1 MLMKRRFF
9 KAVIIVIAVT
19 VTFLAIVIIIAVLRI
34 PSYVEPDTSGWHTG
48 DVFFSVGD
56 SWKSVAVRSLS
67 GAKDFGISETTPSHC
82 GIVVVDSGVVRLVH
96 ESTSAKRIVMET
108 PEEYLRNNGSY
119 CLYARRPPCIR
130 DSVRVVHV
138 VDSLMMVGVPF
149 DFDFDHS
156 DDSSLYC
163 TEMAIHVLELSGCAD
178 VSDLREL
185 GYIYPQ
191 DLLKKTIR
199 P

>member
-1 MLMKRRFF
+1 M
-9 KAVIIVIAVT
+9 
-19 VTFLAIVIIIAVLRI
+19 IIIAVIVSFLAIFILITVIRI
-34 PSYVEPDTSGWHTG
+34 PSYIKPDTADWHTG
-48 DVFFSVGD
+48 DIFFSVGD

-67 GAKDFGISETTPSHC
+67 GARNFGLSETTPSHC
-82 GIVVVDSGVVRLVH
+82 GIVVVDSGVVKLVH

-108 PEEYLRNNGSY
+108 PDEYIRNNGSY
-119 CLYARRPPCIR
+119 CLYARRPSCLI
-130 DSVRVVHV
+130 DTVRVLYV
-138 VDSLMMVGVPF
+138 VDSLMRDGVPF
-149 DFDFDHS
+149 DFDFDHK

-163 TEMAIHVLELSGCAD
+163 TEMAILVLELSGCSD

-191 DLLKKTIR
+191 DLLKKTIQ

>member
-1 MLMKRRFF
+1 MKRKTVRSI
-9 KAVIIVIAVT
+9 AIVAMVIILIP
-19 VTFLAIVIIIAVLRI
+19 AIWICVVVSRI

-56 SWKSVAVRSLS
+56 SWKSIAVRSLS
-67 GAKDFGISETTPSHC
+67 GAKDFGLSETTPSHC

-108 PEEYLRNNGSY
+108 PEEYILNNGSY
-119 CLYARRPPCIR
+119 CLYARRPPSIR
-130 DSVRVVHV
+130 DSVRVVNV
-138 VDSLMMVGVPF
+138 IDSLMMKGVPF

-163 TEMAIHVLELSGCAD
+163 TEMAIRVLELSGCSD

>member
-1 MLMKRRFF
+1 M
-9 KAVIIVIAVT
+9 
-19 VTFLAIVIIIAVLRI
+19 IIILIPAIWICVVVSRI
-34 PSYVEPDTSGWHTG
+34 PSYVEPDSSDWHTG

-67 GAKDFGISETTPSHC
+67 GAKNLGLSETTPSHC
-82 GIVVVDSGVVRLVH
+82 GIVVVDSGRVMLVH

-108 PEEYLRNNGSY
+108 PEEYLHNNGSY
-119 CLYARRPPCIR
+119 CLYARRSPCIR

-138 VDSLMMVGVPF
+138 IDSLMRKGVPF

-163 TEMAIHVLELSGCAD
+163 TEMVIRVFELSGCMD
-178 VSDLREL
+178 LSDLRKV
-185 GYIYPQ
+185 GYIYPE
-191 DLLKKTIR
+191 DLLKRTCENNQQ
-199 P
+199 

>member
-1 MLMKRRFF
+1 M
-9 KAVIIVIAVT
+9 IV
-19 VTFLAIVIIIAVLRI
+19 VLVALWICVVVSRI
-34 PSYVEPDTSGWHTG
+34 PSYVNPDTSDWHTG
-48 DVFFSVGD
+48 DIFFSVGD
-56 SWKSVAVRSLS
+56 SWKSVAVRSITGVKNFGLS
-67 GAKDFGISETTPSHC
+67 DTTPSHC
-82 GIVVVDSGVVRLVH
+82 GIVIVDSGTVRLVH

-163 TEMAIHVLELSGCAD
+163 TEMAIHVLELSGCSD